1 MVCRVKHRYTHTLQR
16 HSNPPPALVRPEG
29 DSARLARTR
38 LNMNNQDTIAQ
49 HKKNLRFEL
58 KQRRRSVTPAQR
70 DRAAKQIAKS
80 ALTLASNS
88 KRIGLYYALPNEA
101 PTQPL
106 AQALWKIGRQ
116 VYLPRIHNDRHLH
129 FFLWEQD
136 TALESGK
143 LGIPA
148 PTSTNTE
155 IGAGNL
161 DLIFIPLLGFDQ
173 SGHRL
178 GMGGGYY
185 DTTLCHTPRP
195 IKVGVAFDCQ
205 EVEQVPVE
213 EHDIRLDVLITE
225 SRVLRFQ

>member
-1 MVCRVKHRYTHTLQR
+1 
-16 HSNPPPALVRPEG
+16 
-29 DSARLARTR
+29 
-38 LNMNNQDTIAQ
+38 MNNQETIAQ
-49 HKKNLRFEL
+49 HKQNLRFEL
-58 KQRRRSVTPAQR
+58 KQRRQSVTPAQR
-70 DRAAKQIAKS
+70 DRAAEQIAKS
-80 ALTLASNS
+80 ALALVSNS

-106 AQALWKIGRQ
+106 AQALWKIGKH

-136 TALESGK
+136 TVLESGK
-143 LGIPA
+143 LGIPT
-148 PTSTNTE
+148 PTSNTTE
-155 IGAGNL
+155 VSAGNL

-185 DTTLCHTPRP
+185 DTTLSRIAQP
-195 IKVGVAFDCQ
+195 IKIGVAFDCQ
-205 EVEQVPVE
+205 EVEHIPVE
-213 EHDIRLDVLITE
+213 EHDIRLDLVITE

>member
-58 KQRRRSVTPAQR
+58 KQRRQSVTPAQR

-106 AQALWKIGRQ
+106 AHALWKIGRQ

-129 FFLWEQD
+129 FSLWEQD

-143 LGIPA
+143 LGIPS

-155 IGAGNL
+155 IGAGDL

-185 DTTLCHTPRP
+185 DTTLSRIAQPTK
-195 IKVGVAFDCQ
+195 IGVAFDCQ
-205 EVEQVPVE
+205 EVEHIPVE
-213 EHDIRLDVLITE
+213 EHDIRLDLLITE